1 MYKDRTAYSLVIIL
15 LFIMAVLLV
24 SYHGYKSR
32 VFESNSIVATVDLPE
47 KAFLIWQDKKV
58 KGRILLLFDN
68 YPHMMGLYTYYG
80 SPYQLSN
87 SNFIELSVF
96 QNITRE
102 IYFIVPDA
110 VWEEFRT
117 MELMHPLRPVP
128 GLERGLFLYNMSG
141 VPIIA
146 TTPTSLPR
154 IPETVL
160 VYINGS
166 VANNADAR
174 GLLSRKEIRADI
186 IVSYPGNRK

>member
-1 MYKDRTAYSLVIIL
+1 MYKNNTAYSLVIIL

-24 SYHGYKSR
+24 SYHGHKSR
-32 VFESNSIVATVDLPE
+32 VFASDNATEIVDLPE

-80 SPYQLSN
+80 APYQLSS
-87 SNFIELSVF
+87 SNFIELGVF
-96 QNITRE
+96 QNMIRE

-117 MELMHPLRPVP
+117 MEIMHPLRPVP
-128 GLERGLFLYNMSG
+128 GMERGLFLYNMSG
-141 VPIIA
+141 VLIIA

-166 VANNADAR
+166 VVNDADAR
-174 GLLSRKEIRADI
+174 ALLLQKKIASDI
-186 IVSYPGNRK
+186 IVTYPGNRK